1 MAAAKSVDFPAG
13 TVNGGCGSATNP
25 ANDGE
30 GRRRD
35 IEAGGDWASTPAPT
49 ATTMMAATQRPPRG
63 QRLASLDVFKG
74 ITVVVSNN
82 KLRHPRPLSH

>member
-1 MAAAKSVDFPAG
+1 MAAAAKSADGFPAG
-13 TVNGGCGSATNP
+13 VNGGSATNP

-30 GRRRD
+30 GRRD
-35 IEAGGDWASTPAPT
+35 VEAGGGWSSTPALTTT
-49 ATTMMAATQRPPRG
+49 AAAAATQGPPRG
-63 QRLASLDVFKG
+63 QRRLASLDVFRG